1 MARENAA
8 ITVTVGEY
16 QESMTLAF
24 ANGETIRVNRAD
36 LSEEIL
42 RHAVMHGLKQKLVDA
57 AAISRNPDTGRSAT
71 VGDKYAAVREV
82 YDRLLAGNWNTGRG
96 EGSGAGAGAGGLLFR
111 ALCRLYSRKTPEQIR
126 TFLAGKGK
134 DERAALRKNLR
145 VSAIIEEIKAEME
158 KSTPTDGDGEDQLA
172 ELDD

>member
-8 ITVTVGEY
+8 ITVTIADD
-16 QESMTLAF
+16 QHAMTLKF
-24 ANGETIRVNRAD
+24 ANGEEIRVNRAE
-36 LSEEIL
+36 LSDEIL

-71 VGDKYAAVREV
+71 VADKYAAVREV
-82 YDRLLAGNWNTGRG
+82 YDRLLAGNWNKGRG
-96 EGSGAGAGAGGLLFR
+96 EGSGSGAGAGGLLFR

-126 TFLAGKGK
+126 TFLAGKGR
-134 DERAALRKNLR
+134 DEQAALRKNPR
-145 VSAIIEEIKAEME
+145 VSAIIEEIKAEMAE
-158 KSTPTDGDGEDQLA
+158 PGDGDGEDQLA

>member
-71 VGDKYAAVREV
+71 VADKFAAVREV
-82 YDRLLAGNWNTGRG
+82 YERLLAGKWNKGRG
-96 EGSGAGAGAGGLLFR
+96 EGSGAGAGGLLFR

-126 TFLAGKGK
+126 TFLAGRGR
-134 DERAALRKNLR
+134 DEQAALRKNPR

-158 KSTPTDGDGEDQLA
+158 KSAPTDGDGEDQLA